1 MDFCKPIFHISN
13 FFASFFY
20 KKEENKIMSVIKNL
34 KKNYHSFHIHIPE
47 WQLSDKGITALIGV
61 SGAGKTSILRILS
74 GLDPCPS
81 LQWIFNGVDLAK
93 LPVPKRKIGF
103 VFQSLELFPHL
114 SAYENIKF
122 GGFSHSSIHSSKTSS
137 DKDHLHFLIDS
148 FHLSKIKHQ
157 KADQLSGGEAQ
168 RVALARAF
176 MSQPRILFLDE
187 PFSSLDEEN
196 KNRATEM
203 VQKTVRHYNIPA
215 ILVSHD
221 KQDVKKLADDIVEIE
236 NGQLKKNTILRRG

>member
-1 MDFCKPIFHISN
+1 
-13 FFASFFY
+13 
-20 KKEENKIMSVIKNL
+20 MSVIKNL

-47 WQLSDKGITALIGV
+47 WKLSDKGITALIGV

-81 LQWIFNGVDLAK
+81 LQWVFNGVDLAK
-93 LPVPKRKIGF
+93 LPVPERKIGF

-122 GGFSHSSIHSSKTSS
+122 GGLSTSS
-137 DKDHLHFLIDS
+137 EASSGRDHLHFLIDS

-168 RVALARAF
+168 RVALARAL

-196 KNRATEM
+196 KNRATEI
-203 VQKTVRHYNIPA
+203 VKKTVQHYNIPA

-221 KQDVKKLADDIVEIE
+221 KQDVKKLANDIVEIE
-236 NGQLKKNTILRRG
+236 NGQIKKT